1 MDFTSI
7 DPARGTRLQDYPAW
21 EAPRLSAALA
31 SAATAAPNWAARLL
45 SERCGLLTR
54 AGEVLLKH
62 RDEYATLM
70 SREMGKI
77 LPEARAEIEKCAAA
91 CSYYAEHAAS
101 LLADEP
107 AATDAGK
114 SLVAYEPLGTL
125 LAVMPWNFPFWQV
138 IRAAAPALAAGN
150 TLLLKHA
157 DNVPG
162 TALALEAVFREAGF
176 PDGVFQTLMI
186 PIPMVDV
193 VIRDPRVQA
202 VTLTGSE
209 RAGVAVG
216 RAAGEVLKKCVLELG
231 GSDAFVVLA
240 DADLDKAAQVGA
252 KSRYQNA
259 GQSCIAA
266 KRFILV
272 ESVAEGFLER
282 FRTLAAALEPGDPLD
297 PKTTL
302 APLARADLRDSLHG
316 QVKDALDKGAKAL
329 LGCEPLLGP
338 GAFYQASILDGVKPG
353 MRAWSEELF
362 GPVASVIRVKDE
374 VEALAVANDTGYGL
388 GGSVWTQDLKRGEAF
403 ARRLQ
408 SGITFVNGLV
418 KSDPRLPFG
427 GIKKSGYGR
436 ELSRHGIH
444 EFVNIKTVWIGN

>member
-7 DPARGTRLQDYPAW
+7 DPATGARLQGYPAW
-21 EAPRLSAALA
+21 EAARLSAALA
-31 SAATAAPNWAARLL
+31 EAASAAPGWAARPL
-45 SERCGLLTR
+45 SERCGLLSR
-54 AGEVLLKH
+54 AGEVLLRH

-77 LPEARAEIEKCAAA
+77 LPEARAEIEKCAGA
-91 CSYYAEHAAS
+91 CSYYAEHAAGM
-101 LLADEP
+101 LADEP

-162 TALALEAVFREAGF
+162 TALALEAVFRDAGL
-176 PDGVFQTLMI
+176 PQGVFQTLMI
-186 PIPMVDV
+186 PIPLVDS

-216 RAAGEVLKKCVLELG
+216 RTAGEVLKKCVLELG

-252 KSRYQNA
+252 RSRYQNA

-272 ESVAEGFLER
+272 ESVAEGFLQR
-282 FRTLAAALEPGDPLD
+282 FRALAAALQPGDPLG

-329 LGCEPLLGP
+329 LGCEPLPGP
-338 GAFYQASILDGVKPG
+338 GAFYQASILDGVQPG

-374 VEALAVANDTGYGL
+374 VEALAVANDTNYGL
-388 GGSVWTQDLKRGEAF
+388 GGSVWTRDLRRGEAF
-403 ARRLQ
+403 ARGLQ
-408 SGITFVNGLV
+408 SGMVFVNGLA

-436 ELSRHGIH
+436 ELTRHGIH
-444 EFVNIKTVWIGN
+444 EFVNIKSVWIGD